1 MTTQKEKAIATA
13 QPTPGMSTHSEWQ
26 GRFPYNEIITLL
38 DVNRPFNLAESTS
51 QDLTVGDVLDL
62 VGLETLRNLK
72 LGYGRSAGSTE
83 LREEIAK
90 ACKVPAEQVITTQGT
105 ALGLFLLAF
114 EVCRPGDE
122 AVLVTPCFP
131 PSRDCLLGAG
141 VHIREVNLTFE
152 NGYQLDLDKLAAALS
167 PKTKLVN
174 LASPQNPSGVRTPR
188 HLIEKILV
196 LLEVHAPQAILFLD
210 ETYREAVY
218 GNELVP
224 ESFAGM
230 HPRIVTGASVSKALG
245 APGLR
250 AGWLTVADPDLRD
263 RLIIA
268 KMNTVLSGSV
278 LDETLAAAL
287 LRNRDKIL
295 APRRQAL
302 AKAIETL
309 SAWCDAEREHI
320 EWIRPEGGA
329 LCCVRLRADRFDA
342 AAVQRFWALLPEH
355 DLQLASGAWFGEGER
370 VFRLGFGYLPAER
383 LGPALSALSAVL
395 NAASV

>member
-1 MTTQKEKAIATA
+1 MAVHERKE
-13 QPTPGMSTHSEWQ
+13 WR

-62 VGLETLRNLK
+62 AGLETLRGLK
-72 LGYGRSAGSTE
+72 LGYGRSAGAVE

-141 VHIREVNLTFE
+141 VDVREVKLTFE
-152 NGYQLDLDKLAAALS
+152 SGYQLDLDGLAAALS
-167 PKTKLVN
+167 PRTKLVN
-174 LASPQNPSGVRTPR
+174 LASPQNPNGVRTSR
-188 HLIEKILV
+188 EVVEKVLV
-196 LLEVHAPQAILFLD
+196 LLEARAPQALLFLD

-218 GNELVP
+218 GNEAAP

-250 AGWLTVADPDLRD
+250 TGWLTVADPELRD

-278 LDETLAAAL
+278 LDEALAAAL
-287 LRNRDKIL
+287 LRHRDKVL
-295 APRRQAL
+295 APRRQSL
-302 AKAIETL
+302 AKAVEEV
-309 SAWCDAEREHI
+309 AVWCDAERERI
-320 EWIRPEGGA
+320 EWIRPDGGA
-329 LCCVRLRADRFDA
+329 LCSVRLRADKLDA
-342 AAVQRFWALLPEH
+342 AAVSRFWNLLPEH
-355 DLQLASGAWFGEGER
+355 DLQLASGAWFGESDR
-370 VFRLGFGYLPAER
+370 VFRLGFGYLPPGR
-383 LGPALSALSAVL
+383 LGLALSALSTVL
-395 NAASV
+395 DAAAA